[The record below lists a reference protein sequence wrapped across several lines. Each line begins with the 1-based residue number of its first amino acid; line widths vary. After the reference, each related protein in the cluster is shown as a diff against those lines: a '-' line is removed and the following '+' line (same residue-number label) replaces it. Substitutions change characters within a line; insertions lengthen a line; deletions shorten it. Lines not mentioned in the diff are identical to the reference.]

1 MTHRQVETSREVRLW
16 ITGILGPVLMAGATI
31 LANNPEVQTLAWE
44 KTKATAASIKKKL
57 TFKKEEDEA

>member
-1 MTHRQVETSREVRLW
+1 
-16 ITGILGPVLMAGATI
+16 MAGATI

-44 KTKATAASIKKKL
+44 KTKATAVSIKKKL